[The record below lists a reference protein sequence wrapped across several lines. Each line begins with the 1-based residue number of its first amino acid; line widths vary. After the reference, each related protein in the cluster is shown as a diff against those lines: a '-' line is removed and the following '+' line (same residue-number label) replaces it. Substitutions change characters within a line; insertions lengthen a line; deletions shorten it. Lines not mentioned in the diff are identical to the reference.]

1 MNPFTTAVRHASAS
15 PSVSAP
21 RRVEDLAD
29 PGLGITVTSSV
40 GGVMV
45 VAVSGEIDLHS
56 AVHLRRALAAALA
69 GCQDQFE
76 IALDLSAVT
85 FCDCSGLN
93 ALLRARRRARRE
105 CVSLTISAAAPPVS
119 RLLELTGTA
128 ALFDGRAATV
138 SGAAA
143 GA

>member
-1 MNPFTTAVRHASAS
+1 M
-15 PSVSAP
+15 SAP
-21 RRVEDLAD
+21 RPVEDLED

-40 GGVMV
+40 SGVV
-45 VAVSGEIDLHS
+45 VIAVSGEIDLHS
-56 AVHLRRALAAALA
+56 AVHLRQALAAALA
-69 GCQDQFE
+69 GSRGRCE

-105 CVSLTISAAAPPVS
+105 RVSLTISAAAPPVS

-128 ALFDGRAATV
+128 ALFDGRPAPDL
-138 SGAAA
+138 GAAA